1 MTIALV
7 CTLNSA
13 LRKRSYVYKLYGNP
27 DQYADKFGK
36 YAYKDKLPIHM
47 NWIYFFRY
55 NYLRSMSID
64 YRRQTIY
71 FGNNVDERLEFGY
84 FIYNNE
90 TFTRFFDFL
99 PETNQV
105 RPSYYN

>member
-1 MTIALV
+1 
-7 CTLNSA
+7 
-13 LRKRSYVYKLYGNP
+13 
-27 DQYADKFGK
+27 
-36 YAYKDKLPIHM
+36 M

-64 YRRQTIY
+64 YRRQIIY

-84 FIYNNE
+84 FIYKKE

-105 RPSYYN
+105 RSTVTDYTPCPEKRPPKQNAVKCLVYNTIQ